1 MLYKGSIYLKVGEVG
16 EVDGMK
22 IRAVK
27 DEHEPHM
34 SCKYCC
40 FGGDSL
46 IGLCTNMAC
55 QKGIREDGIGVVFEF
70 AE

>member
-16 EVDGMK
+16 KINGLK

-40 FGGDSL
+40 FGSNSL
-46 IGLCTNMAC
+46 VSNCFNVSC
-55 QKGIREDGIGVVFEF
+55 QASAREDGIGVVFEF
-70 AE
+70 LD